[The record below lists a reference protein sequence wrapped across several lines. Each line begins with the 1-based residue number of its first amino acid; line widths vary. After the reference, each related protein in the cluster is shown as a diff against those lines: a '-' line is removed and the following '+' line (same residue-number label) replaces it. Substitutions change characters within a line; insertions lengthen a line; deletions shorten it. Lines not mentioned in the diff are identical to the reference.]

1 MEFLK
6 NFFLVRFHSL
16 RKNDP
21 KEMHSRAKYQFCLP
35 QAVYYLF
42 TGIYRYRPINKII
55 FILYN
60 NCNNTWSC
68 QNIKSILSSQ
78 IKVFTCCPHFFFNED
93 NNFHKITRT
102 SKYPIMNR
110 VLQINHANISP
121 FRINT
126 DNHVNFHMHML
137 CCRRLK
143 VAPNF

>member
-1 MEFLK
+1 MEFFK

-21 KEMHSRAKYQFCLP
+21 KECIAELNISFVYPRRFIIYLLVSIDIDQNYFYFETITVITLGAVKILNKFYPHKSR
-35 QAVYYLF
+35 
-42 TGIYRYRPINKII
+42 
-55 FILYN
+55 
-60 NCNNTWSC
+60 
-68 QNIKSILSSQ
+68 SSHPVH
-78 IKVFTCCPHFFFNED
+78 IFFNED

-121 FRINT
+121 FRIHT

>member
-1 MEFLK
+1 M
-6 NFFLVRFHSL
+6 RFHSL

-21 KEMHSRAKYQFCLP
+21 KECIAELNISF
-35 QAVYYLF
+35 VYPRRFIIYLLVSIDIDQLTKLF
-42 TGIYRYRPINKII
+42 LFWN
-55 FILYN
+55 N

-121 FRINT
+121 FRIHT